1 MPFLLPFQTTLCVFI
16 ATCGLTITLF
26 SCQNTSS
33 RAAAITC
40 YAARAKVIYSG
51 ALLHHDDNLRTAA
64 NSVVLKIIFGIIIVS
79 FILTGVSGYL
89 IGGGKNYAA
98 KVNGQEIG
106 RGQFEN
112 AVASERN
119 RMQQQLG
126 DQFSELAANENYMK
140 TMRQQVL
147 NRLID
152 ESLLDQYAR
161 ELGLSIS
168 DEQVKQAIFQTQ
180 AFQTNGK
187 FDNQRFSGIVAQ
199 MGMTTDQYAQALR
212 NQLTTQQLI
221 NAIAGTDF
229 MLPGESDQLAALVSQ
244 QRVVREATINVNA
257 LAAKQTASDEEINA
271 FWQQNQARFMAPEQF
286 RVSYIKMDAASMQ
299 ESASDEEIQSWY
311 DQHKDQFTQP
321 QRNRYSV
328 IQTKTEADAKAV
340 LAELQKGADFATLA
354 KEKSTD
360 IISARNGGD
369 MGWMEDASTVPELKD
384 AGLKEKGQLSGV
396 IKSSVGFL
404 VARLDDVQPA
414 QVKPLA
420 DVRNDIAAKVKQEKA
435 LDAYYAL
442 QQKVSDAASNDN
454 ESLASAAQV
463 AGLKVVETG
472 WFGRDNLPEELNFK
486 PVADAIFNGGLV
498 GENGAPGS
506 NSDIITVD
514 GDRAFVLRISEHKAE
529 AVKPLAEVKAQV
541 SDIVKHNKAEQQ
553 AKLEADKLLA
563 ALKDGKGDEAMKA
576 AGLSFGAPQT
586 LSRTGQDPL
595 SQLAFTLPLPQQGKP
610 VYGVGSNMQGD
621 VVLVALDEVKAGSMP
636 EEQKKAMVQGIT
648 QNNAQIA
655 FEALMSNLRKA
666 AKIKL
671 GDSIDQQQ

>member
-1 MPFLLPFQTTLCVFI
+1 MM
-16 ATCGLTITLF
+16 
-26 SCQNTSS
+26 
-33 RAAAITC
+33 
-40 YAARAKVIYSG
+40 
-51 ALLHHDDNLRTAA
+51 DNLRTAA
-64 NSVVLKIIFGIIIVS
+64 NSVVLKIIFGIIIIS

-89 IGGGKNYAA
+89 IGGGNNYAA
-98 KVNGQEIG
+98 KVNDQEIG
-106 RGQFEN
+106 RAQFEN
-112 AVASERN
+112 AVANERN

-152 ESLLDQYAR
+152 EALLDQYAR

-168 DEQVKQAIFQTQ
+168 DDQVKQAIFQTQ
-180 AFQTNGK
+180 AFQAEGK
-187 FDNQRFSGIVAQ
+187 FDNERFSRIVNQ

-221 NAIAGTDF
+221 NAVAGTDF
-229 MLPGESDQLAALVSQ
+229 MLPGEADQLAALVSQ
-244 QRVVREATINVNA
+244 QRVVREATIDVNA
-257 LAAKQTASDEEINA
+257 LAAKQTVTDDEING

-286 RVSYIKMDAASMQ
+286 RVSYIQMDAASMQ
-299 ESASDEEIQSWY
+299 ENVSDEEIQSWY
-311 DQHKDQFTQP
+311 DQHQDQFTQP
-321 QRNRYSV
+321 QRNRYSI
-328 IQTKTEADAKAV
+328 IQTKTQADAQAV
-340 LAELQKGADFATLA
+340 LDELKKGADFATLA

-369 MGWMEDASTVPELKD
+369 MGWLEDAATVPELKD
-384 AGLKEKGQLSGV
+384 AGLKEQGQLSGV

-404 VARLDDVQPA
+404 VARLDDVQAA

-420 DVRNDIAAKVKQEKA
+420 EVRNDIAAKVKQEKA

-442 QQKVSDAASNDN
+442 QQKVSEAASNDN

-472 WFGRDNLPEELNFK
+472 WFGRDNLPQELNFK
-486 PVADAIFNGGLV
+486 PVSEAIFNGGLV
-498 GENGAPGS
+498 GGNGSPGS

-514 GDRAFVLRISEHKAE
+514 GDRAFVLRISEHKSE

-553 AKLEADKLLA
+553 ARLDADKLLT
-563 ALKDGKGDEAMKA
+563 ALKEGKGDEAMKA

-586 LSRTGQDPL
+586 LSRTGQEAL
-595 SQLAFTLPLPQQGKP
+595 SQAAFALPLPQSGKP
-610 VYGVGSNMQGD
+610 SYGVGSDLQGN
-621 VVLVALDEVKAGSMP
+621 VVLLALDEVKAGTMP
-636 EEQKKAMVQGIT
+636 EEQKKTMIQGIT

-671 GDSIDQQQ
+671 GDIIDPQQ

>member
-1 MPFLLPFQTTLCVFI
+1 MMD
-16 ATCGLTITLF
+16 
-26 SCQNTSS
+26 S
-33 RAAAITC
+33 
-40 YAARAKVIYSG
+40 
-51 ALLHHDDNLRTAA
+51 LRTAA
-64 NSVVLKIIFGIIIVS
+64 NSLVLKIIFGIIIVS

-89 IGGGKNYAA
+89 IGGGNNYAA
-98 KVNGQEIG
+98 KVNDQEIS

-112 AVASERN
+112 AFNSERN

-126 DQFSELAANENYMK
+126 DQYSELAANEGYMK
-140 TMRQQVL
+140 TLRQQVL

-152 ESLLDQYAR
+152 EALLDQYAR
-161 ELGLSIS
+161 ELKLGIS
-168 DEQVKQAIFQTQ
+168 DEQVKQAIFATP
-180 AFQTNGK
+180 AFQVDGK
-187 FDNQRFSGIVAQ
+187 FDNSRYNGILNQ
-199 MGMTTDQYAQALR
+199 MGMTADQYAQALR

>member
-1 MPFLLPFQTTLCVFI
+1 MM
-16 ATCGLTITLF
+16 
-26 SCQNTSS
+26 
-33 RAAAITC
+33 
-40 YAARAKVIYSG
+40 
-51 ALLHHDDNLRTAA
+51 DNLRTAA

-299 ESASDEEIQSWY
+299 ENASDEEIQSGMTSI
-311 DQHKDQFTQP
+311 KISSLS
-321 QRNRYSV
+321 RSV
-328 IQTKTEADAKAV
+328 I
-340 LAELQKGADFATLA
+340 ATA
-354 KEKSTD
+354 
-360 IISARNGGD
+360 
-369 MGWMEDASTVPELKD
+369 
-384 AGLKEKGQLSGV
+384 
-396 IKSSVGFL
+396 
-404 VARLDDVQPA
+404 
-414 QVKPLA
+414 
-420 DVRNDIAAKVKQEKA
+420 
-435 LDAYYAL
+435 
-442 QQKVSDAASNDN
+442 
-454 ESLASAAQV
+454 
-463 AGLKVVETG
+463 
-472 WFGRDNLPEELNFK
+472 
-486 PVADAIFNGGLV
+486 
-498 GENGAPGS
+498 
-506 NSDIITVD
+506 
-514 GDRAFVLRISEHKAE
+514 
-529 AVKPLAEVKAQV
+529 
-541 SDIVKHNKAEQQ
+541 
-553 AKLEADKLLA
+553 
-563 ALKDGKGDEAMKA
+563 
-576 AGLSFGAPQT
+576 
-586 LSRTGQDPL
+586 
-595 SQLAFTLPLPQQGKP
+595 
-610 VYGVGSNMQGD
+610 
-621 VVLVALDEVKAGSMP
+621 
-636 EEQKKAMVQGIT
+636 
-648 QNNAQIA
+648 
-655 FEALMSNLRKA
+655 
-666 AKIKL
+666 
-671 GDSIDQQQ
+671 

>member
-1 MPFLLPFQTTLCVFI
+1 MM
-16 ATCGLTITLF
+16 
-26 SCQNTSS
+26 
-33 RAAAITC
+33 
-40 YAARAKVIYSG
+40 
-51 ALLHHDDNLRTAA
+51 DNLRTAA

-529 AVKPLAEVKAQV
+529 AVKSLAEVKGQV

-671 GDSIDQQQ
+671 GDSIDQ